1 MVLHQVA
8 LFYVM
13 LDDGLCEALANWTST
28 ADIAMKKILSYS
40 IAVIV
45 LIVGTI
51 FAIYNSNVVTLNLVL
66 FSMDMPLAF
75 LLILTLILGAG
86 LGIFASMGMM
96 YRNRR
101 ELHKLR
107 KQAKLNKTEINN
119 LRTIPFKD

>member
-1 MVLHQVA
+1 
-8 LFYVM
+8 
-13 LDDGLCEALANWTST
+13 
-28 ADIAMKKILSYS
+28 MKKIISYLVA
-40 IAVIV
+40 IVV
-45 LIVGTI
+45 LIFGTV
-51 FAIYNSNVVTLNLVL
+51 FAIYNSSVVTLNLVL
-66 FSMDMPLAF
+66 FSTDMPLAF

-86 LGIFASMGMM
+86 LGILASMGMM